1 MYKILLSVSLGIAPL
16 CFGAQTAEDYF
27 HGGAQS
33 YVWEKDREAKTN
45 ILTGLRL
52 YPSDPLLNGMA
63 GLLKKEEKQ
72 QQQNQQQDQQK
83 QDQQKQQDQ
92 QQQQQQQA
100 EQKQKQESP
109 QQQQAEQQKQQE
121 QQQQAEQKKQE
132 QQQAQQAEQKKQEQQ
147 QAQQASAEKEKSDEK
162 GQEGSAAQ
170 AVAQMTPEQAK
181 QLLDAEKD
189 EEKLLQPKSTGK
201 PSDNTRPFK
210 DW

>member
-72 QQQNQQQDQQK
+72 QQQNQQQDQ
-83 QDQQKQQDQ
+83 
-92 QQQQQQQA
+92 
-100 EQKQKQESP
+100 QKQESP